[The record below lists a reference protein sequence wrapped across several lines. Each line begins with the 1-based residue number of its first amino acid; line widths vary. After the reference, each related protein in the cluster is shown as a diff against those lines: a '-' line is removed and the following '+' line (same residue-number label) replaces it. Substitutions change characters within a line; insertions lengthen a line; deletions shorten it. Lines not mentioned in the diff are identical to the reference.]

1 MAKVR
6 FDAPIFSLTPAES
19 RERAEK
25 AAQNINTDPDVQY
38 MYDAAGGGFLFAGRD
53 TLVGT
58 VGMRLGMAFDDA
70 FADTPSD
77 PLNLSKSKSEYNP
90 VSDPATFGGDNNP
103 EGVAEMLKT
112 VPYSEWPFILSSNS
126 YAQMVDR
133 TMFIKAGLP
142 EAQSMVSGAEALAAT
157 GIDLVA
163 LTAIGIAAEPLAIAG
178 LGARTT
184 LAGRAASV
192 GLGSW
197 RSQAMAEA
205 AAEAAATVS
214 RLNLTARFA
223 ALGVA
228 EEAMYHSLRNGLD
241 PVYDPSAT
249 SVMLQLAGSGTIAG
263 VLGGGVF
270 GRAFVRSHI
279 EEAADEFRRLRTTE
293 LPGGYTITWGDR
305 VQFNAPAA
313 ADQMLFAPG
322 ALSMVD
328 ETRRVGR
335 DLFFDWKRRADLG
348 VVDTNIPGT
357 RTLPLG
363 EVPIAGAPRPVRRP
377 TEETTP
383 TIVPEETIQPSRVAV
398 NREELAAR
406 KFLEEPFTIVR
417 VGEAGF
423 ERGLPLPNARAM
435 AKVERGRNQWN
446 LADSPVPL
454 LGSSVYRE
462 TSSDSAFKLVTNA
475 EAGFRRYTPFF
486 VSDNPDLAISQGGK
500 DVFIEFDASLV
511 NGSVNREKPIAKE
524 LGMGSEFKIDRTVV
538 GSVKSLT
545 FKNQK
550 TLERFKAK
558 FSKTFDFDNVETTE
572 RGLKVSRKKD
582 ARSTKVAKI
591 DEEPIFE
598 KAVQP
603 TSPAGLETPAP
614 VRSLAEEI
622 AEEAQRPLRP
632 TVGKTAKPTIGIRSA
647 IKAAA
652 FELSLAGVE
661 LTEEVFAMLGRA
673 LVNTNGRRLQAG
685 GFNKAFWEEVTSNI
699 SPEAAA
705 RLRPTAERAFIPG
718 VDRTVMDA
726 VVRDDMVTEIWNHF
740 RAGTHMDPAGEK
752 SLIFQVLQEIRE
764 RGGMVN
770 RKVVEDVVDGLR
782 EISQKPPKRI
792 NAKGKEVLDANAR
805 RAAVIKIINEKIGT
819 AKGAKLSAAA
829 RAEIKAKPMYLPA
842 SLLNKM
848 SVKTT
853 GAGGAGAAG
862 AGLLGPSPAP
872 MGGGADFS
880 NVPQLR
886 QWFTERM
893 PLLSP
898 LFNQAARAMESNN
911 GAARLV
917 AWLSFNARRALDK
930 AQPQT
935 IFESGTML
943 LHKTM
948 FTFLK
953 GYRNG
958 YVRFAMGGGVENVP
972 APTNIVS
979 VMRHAFGKRELQ
991 RQFNQRVIKQLRT
1004 GNYDDALSAVNE
1016 TAQGFRQIF
1025 NSIHEVAAEAG
1036 LRGFTKGAVRN
1047 YMPRVW
1053 RFDKIRRLAT
1063 TEAGKQDL
1071 ISLIRTAIDQD
1082 GRRVVIDG
1090 VEQVFT
1096 DDIDEAATAFANRLI
1111 DIARGSE
1118 NAPLTQQ
1125 DQELFDSLSELLGPI
1140 KAKTASKT
1148 PFGRGRLLLNEEASV
1163 ALRNNPFNDN
1173 TNTLSLADLTNDDL
1187 PFVFRK
1193 YITSVM
1199 GAVNEK
1205 RLLDAFNAEMKARG
1219 VFGPRFVTSKGEVLQ
1234 NEVEVD
1240 TVDKMLAL
1248 VNKLGDTMEKGTM
1261 EGLREVI
1268 GAIRYEPIHQGSQ
1281 GIFDKTLGIAMPFG
1295 YLTTGG
1301 QFGLAALGELSR
1313 IVGTLGLRNTIQQMP
1328 ILVEMLKNWKN
1339 LDLPAQNFASFI
1351 DSWLAPSTDRMRRAL
1366 FDPTVDAVRSAE
1378 IGGGG
1383 AIYNGVKRVLD
1394 STANVMSDI
1403 SGLAPITSFT
1413 QQLTAATS
1421 VQHLYDVA
1429 KGVAKRLDPA
1439 TVRTLGLEP
1448 AQYEEAIRFVGAN
1461 AKVENRFLGSRVVDM
1476 ANIDQKEMDLVKT
1489 FVNRMVRTRIQ
1500 DMPTRGDFH
1509 KHAFSFLGRLLTQF
1523 RTFNLKGVDNF
1534 LVQNAGR
1541 LGRGGGVK
1549 VVQEISATLLFAGLI
1564 QYGRNY
1570 ADLKSY
1576 EAANNK
1582 KKVEELEKT
1591 LTIPGFI
1598 RGAMTGP
1605 AEFSFLTI
1613 GADALWTSTVSP
1625 DPLFSPYRYS
1635 GLNWYGFPGEAIYNR
1650 TKAVIGD
1657 VYGATV
1663 GQAMETG
1670 LEGEITESTV
1680 HKARLLLPFQ
1690 NIIGVKQF
1698 LNVAEEEIDVL
1709 FNLNRNQPR
1718 KSRN

>member
-6 FDAPIFSLTPAES
+6 FDSPIFSLTPAES

-25 AAQNINTDPDVQY
+25 AAQNLNTDPDVQY
-38 MYDAAGGGFLFAGRD
+38 MYDAAGGGFFFAGRD
-53 TLVGT
+53 TLTGT
-58 VGMRLGMAFDDA
+58 VGMRLGMAFDDV

-142 EAQSMVSGAEALAAT
+142 EAQSMVSGGEALAAT
-157 GIDLVA
+157 GIDLAA

-263 VLGGGVF
+263 VLGGAVF

-279 EEAADEFRRLRTTE
+279 EDAADEFRRLRTTE

-363 EVPIAGAPRPVRRP
+363 EVPIAGAPRPVR
-377 TEETTP
+377 
-383 TIVPEETIQPSRVAV
+383 
-398 NREELAAR
+398 
-406 KFLEEPFTIVR
+406 
-417 VGEAGF
+417 
-423 ERGLPLPNARAM
+423 
-435 AKVERGRNQWN
+435 
-446 LADSPVPL
+446 
-454 LGSSVYRE
+454 
-462 TSSDSAFKLVTNA
+462 
-475 EAGFRRYTPFF
+475 
-486 VSDNPDLAISQGGK
+486 
-500 DVFIEFDASLV
+500 
-511 NGSVNREKPIAKE
+511 
-524 LGMGSEFKIDRTVV
+524 
-538 GSVKSLT
+538 
-545 FKNQK
+545 
-550 TLERFKAK
+550 
-558 FSKTFDFDNVETTE
+558 
-572 RGLKVSRKKD
+572 
-582 ARSTKVAKI
+582 
-591 DEEPIFE
+591 
-598 KAVQP
+598 
-603 TSPAGLETPAP
+603 
-614 VRSLAEEI
+614 SLAEEI

-632 TVGKTAKPTIGIRSA
+632 TVGKTAKPTMGVRSA

-685 GFNKAFWEEVTSNI
+685 GFNKAFWEEVTSNL

-726 VVRDDMVTEIWNHF
+726 AIRDDMVTEVWNHF
-740 RAGTHMDPAGEK
+740 RAGTHMDPASEK

-770 RKVVEDVVDGLR
+770 RKVVEDVIDGLR

-862 AGLLGPSPAP
+862 AGLMGPSPAP

-886 QWFTERM
+886 QWFTERI

-917 AWLSFNARRALDK
+917 AWLSFNARRSLDK

-948 FTFLK
+948 FTFLR

-972 APTNIVS
+972 APTNIGS

-1025 NSIHEVAAEAG
+1025 NGIHELAAEAG

-1063 TEAGKQDL
+1063 TETGKQDL

-1219 VFGPRFVTSKGEVLQ
+1219 VFGPRFVTGKGEVLQ

-1281 GIFDKTLGIAMPFG
+1281 GILDKTLGIALPFG

-1313 IVGTLGLRNTIQQMP
+1313 IVGSLGLRNTIQQMP

-1366 FDPTVDAVRSAE
+1366 FDPTVDAVRTSE
-1378 IGGGG
+1378 VSGGGV
-1383 AIYNGVKRVLD
+1383 IYNGVKRVLD
-1394 STANVMSDI
+1394 GTSNVMSDI

-1421 VQHLYDVA
+1421 IQHLYDVA
-1429 KGVAKRLDPA
+1429 KGAAKRLDPA
-1439 TVRTLGLEP
+1439 TVRALGLEP

-1461 AKVENRFLGSRVVDM
+1461 AKVENRFLGPRVVDM
-1476 ANIDQKEMDLVKT
+1476 ANIDQSEMDLVKT

-1509 KHAFSFLGRLLTQF
+1509 KYAFSFLGRLLTQF

-1541 LGRGGGVK
+1541 VGRGGGVK
-1549 VVQEISATLLFAGLI
+1549 VAQEISATLLFAGLI

-1576 EAANNK
+1576 MAANNK

-1591 LTIPGFI
+1591 LTIQGFI

-1657 VYGATV
+1657 VYGATA

-1690 NIIGVKQF
+1690 NIVGVKQF

>member
-157 GIDLVA
+157 GIDLAA

-363 EVPIAGAPRPVRRP
+363 EVPIAGAPR
-377 TEETTP
+377 
-383 TIVPEETIQPSRVAV
+383 
-398 NREELAAR
+398 
-406 KFLEEPFTIVR
+406 
-417 VGEAGF
+417 
-423 ERGLPLPNARAM
+423 
-435 AKVERGRNQWN
+435 
-446 LADSPVPL
+446 
-454 LGSSVYRE
+454 
-462 TSSDSAFKLVTNA
+462 
-475 EAGFRRYTPFF
+475 
-486 VSDNPDLAISQGGK
+486 
-500 DVFIEFDASLV
+500 
-511 NGSVNREKPIAKE
+511 
-524 LGMGSEFKIDRTVV
+524 
-538 GSVKSLT
+538 
-545 FKNQK
+545 
-550 TLERFKAK
+550 
-558 FSKTFDFDNVETTE
+558 
-572 RGLKVSRKKD
+572 
-582 ARSTKVAKI
+582 
-591 DEEPIFE
+591 
-598 KAVQP
+598 
-603 TSPAGLETPAP
+603 P

-972 APTNIVS
+972 APTNIGS

-1219 VFGPRFVTSKGEVLQ
+1219 VFGPRFVTGKGEVLQ

-1281 GIFDKTLGIAMPFG
+1281 GIFDKTLGIALPFG